1 MSQEG
6 ILLLDLFGETQTG
19 LPTSSPSKKGRSQSS
34 LKSKKST
41 TESLSFSSTEED
53 KSRSTDV
60 DFWSSMTE
68 KEILEMGVLPFRFS
82 YKGES
87 FVASGTTIRGAETID
102 RYRSELTGKFKT
114 FKREKLLNFLLNV
127 ISKE

>member
-19 LPTSSPSKKGRSQSS
+19 LPTSSPSKKGRSQSL

-41 TESLSFSSTEED
+41 TEFLSFNSTEED
-53 KSRSTDV
+53 KLRSTAV

-68 KEILEMGVLPFRFS
+68 KEILDMGVLPYRFT
-82 YKGES
+82 YKGEV
-87 FVASGTTIRGAETID
+87 FRASGTCIRENETID

-127 ISKE
+127 IYKE